1 VDIDIEPQVKIELE
15 AIARE
20 KGITLN
26 DLIVQ
31 ALTEAV
37 EQGEEII
44 ALNSF
49 HNVEEEPVKST
60 PTKKQP
66 VKKSPSKKQTR
77 KAK

>member
-37 EQGEEII
+37 EAGEELI
-44 ALNSF
+44 AMPTF
-49 HNVEEEPVKST
+49 QDNVEAEE
-60 PTKKQP
+60 P
-66 VKKSPSKKQTR
+66 VKKSPSKKKTR